1 MGDTIDKVISIYVDK
16 ILEEEGLDN
25 DPAKE
30 TGYRKYIDEKLHK
43 DITNEVLEIYK
54 EQVRDELLQE
64 LTRKELLK
72 YKIEEWHY
80 FILGTIVIALALGMI
95 VNQFTNA
102 IDVINI
108 ALNTSESVPLWILPG
123 TIVLICVIVVA
134 IAVVVLF
141 KEKKYMLD
149 NKEKR

>member
-95 VNQFTNA
+95 VNQFTN